1 LGGGRNTVTIT
12 ATLGSSSISTT
23 LDILRP

>member
-12 ATLGSSSISTT
+12 ATLGNSSISTT